1 MKQIISEKLIIYFI
15 AMKKYLMFFFGSALL
30 YGTVSCGGGRPVAR
44 QISDNNETYKV
55 DYLFEH
61 DGCKVYRF
69 YDQGSYVY
77 FTNCTGDV
85 TAISTDSVATRIE
98 THVKRIR

>member
-1 MKQIISEKLIIYFI
+1 MKRITLQLMTVAVAFI
-15 AMKKYLMFFFGSALL
+15 LASCGGSALL
-30 YGTVSCGGGRPVAR
+30 VAP
-44 QISDNNETYKV
+44 SDNNPTYTV

-69 YDQGSYVY
+69 YDRGNYVY

-85 TAISTDSVATRIE
+85 TAISNDSTSTRIQ
-98 THVKRIR
+98 TITKRK